1 MSMPKREYLLY
12 GQEFKADPFPI
23 YARLRED
30 DPICYHVGIT
40 GENPLW
46 FVSRYE
52 DVQTV
57 LREHKRFVKN
67 WRNTR
72 TPEELAK
79 LQPESELAQLLD
91 HHMLNADG
99 EDHTRLRSLV
109 NKVFTTKMI
118 NQQRQQ
124 IQSIADRLIDDVVA
138 HGEMDLI
145 DDFAFPLPIVVIAQ
159 ILGIPPEDRD
169 RFRAWS
175 NAFVTP
181 TLSEAEWQE
190 AAVLLTQFVAYLRQL
205 FDERRRTPKDDLITG
220 LLHAEEDGQR
230 LSEQELFA
238 MVILL
243 ITAGHETTVNLIGNA
258 MRALFAHPDQ
268 MTKLRDDPSLIGNA
282 VEEFLRYDGPVDR
295 ATMRFAAEDT
305 DLGGFTI
312 RRGEPIVPLLISA
325 NRDPRAF
332 DNPDDLDITRPPSKH
347 LGFGFGV
354 HYCVGAPLARME
366 GAIAINTLL
375 RRLPN
380 LRLAAE
386 VSTLEWSIVPLFH
399 GTFHLPVKWDE

>member
-23 YARLRED
+23 YARMRED

-40 GENPLW
+40 GENSLW

-57 LREHKRFVKN
+57 LREHRRFVKN
-67 WRNTR
+67 WRSTR

-79 LQPESELAQLLD
+79 LQPASELTQLLD

-99 EDHTRLRSLV
+99 ADHARLRSLV

-118 NQQRQQ
+118 NQQREQ
-124 IQSIADRLIDDVVA
+124 IQSIADRLIDDVAA

-205 FDERRRTPKDDLITG
+205 FDERRRSPKDDLITG
-220 LLHAEEDGQR
+220 LLQAEEDGQR
-230 LSEQELFA
+230 LNEQELFA

-268 MTKLRDDPSLIGNA
+268 MTKLREEPSLIGNA

-305 DLGGFTI
+305 ELGGFTI
-312 RRGEPIVPLLISA
+312 RRGETIVPLLISA

-332 DNPDDLDITRPPSKH
+332 DNPDDLDITRQPGKH

-380 LRLAAE
+380 LRLTAE
-386 VSTLEWSIVPLFH
+386 ISALEWSIVPLFH
-399 GTFHLPVKWDE
+399 GTSHLPVKWDE

>member
-23 YARLRED
+23 YARMRED

-57 LREHKRFVKN
+57 LRDHKRFVKN

-72 TPEELAK
+72 TREESTK

-99 EDHTRLRSLV
+99 ADHARLRSLV
-109 NKVFTTKMI
+109 NKVFTSKMI
-118 NQQRQQ
+118 NQQREQ
-124 IQSIADRLIDDVVA
+124 IQSIADRLIDDVAA

-205 FDERRRTPKDDLITG
+205 FDERRRNPKDDLITG
-220 LLHAEEDGQR
+220 LLQAEEGGQR

-258 MRALFAHPDQ
+258 MRALFAHPEQ

-305 DLGGFTI
+305 ELGGFTI

-375 RRLPN
+375 RRLSN